1 MSESLSPISFSVA
14 PKWLEEPNN
23 SSLLLGR
30 RGAVS
35 CSASGY
41 PQPQVH
47 WMKKDG
53 MVLNKSF
60 LSLFF

>member
-1 MSESLSPISFSVA
+1 MNLEKLEYKKNVSVA
-14 PKWLEEPNN
+14 PKWLEEPLN

-30 RGAVS
+30 KGSVS

-53 MVLNKSF
+53 NC
-60 LSLFF
+60 LSLVM